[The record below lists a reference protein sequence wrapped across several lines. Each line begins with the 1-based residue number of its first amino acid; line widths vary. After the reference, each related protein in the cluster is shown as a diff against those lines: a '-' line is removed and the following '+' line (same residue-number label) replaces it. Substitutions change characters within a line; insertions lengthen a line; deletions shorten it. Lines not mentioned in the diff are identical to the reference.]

1 MTTVQAHLSACSAA
15 TPCPARRI
23 LLLLPSLTLACLLC
37 HQIGSFLGGWL
48 GGYVYDTTGSYG
60 SIWTACIVGSVVAT
74 VLVLLVK
81 EEEEEEEVVKP
92 AAGSKEAEVVGL
104 EEGKEEQTVLQQA

>member
-1 MTTVQAHLSACSAA
+1 M
-15 TPCPARRI
+15 
-23 LLLLPSLTLACLLC
+23 C

-81 EEEEEEEVVKP
+81 EEEEEEVVKP
-92 AAGSKEAEVVGL
+92 AAGSKEVVGL